1 MDCQSRLSSVGAAA
15 CGLSFS
21 GKDAMQQTILYNGSK
36 VVVSKEVADFLDEE
50 RRRKQAEEKSDSRH
64 RDFTDL
70 QTAIAS
76 IHKNVFT
83 DPVSNE
89 VIRKDTLERLGKVIS
104 DLDEESRRLIE
115 LHYFEERSL
124 TATAEFFG
132 ISKQALS
139 KRHAQLLK
147 KMRKSMET

>member
-1 MDCQSRLSSVGAAA
+1 
-15 CGLSFS
+15 
-21 GKDAMQQTILYNGSK
+21 MQQTILYNGSE
-36 VVVSKEVADFLDEE
+36 VVVSKEVVEFLEKE
-50 RRRKQAEEKSDSRH
+50 RRREQAEKKSDSRH

-89 VIRKDTLERLGKVIS
+89 VIRKDILERLEKVIC
-104 DLDEESRRLIE
+104 DLDEESRWLIE
-115 LHYFEERSL
+115 LHYFEDRSL

-139 KRHAQLLK
+139 KRHAELLK

>member
-1 MDCQSRLSSVGAAA
+1 
-15 CGLSFS
+15 
-21 GKDAMQQTILYNGSK
+21 MQQTILYNGSK
-36 VVVSKEVADFLDEE
+36 VEVSKEVADFLDEE

-70 QTAIAS
+70 STAEALIRY
-76 IHKNVFT
+76 NVFT

-89 VIRKDTLERLGKVIS
+89 VIRKDTLERLGKVIR
-104 DLDEESRRLIE
+104 DLDEESRWLIE

-139 KRHAQLLK
+139 KRHAELLK

>member
-1 MDCQSRLSSVGAAA
+1 
-15 CGLSFS
+15 
-21 GKDAMQQTILYNGSK
+21 MQQTILYNGSK

-70 QTAIAS
+70 STAEALIRY
-76 IHKNVFT
+76 NVFT

-89 VIRKDTLERLGKVIS
+89 VIRKDTLERLRKVIH
-104 DLDEESRRLIE
+104 DLDDESWWLIE

>member
-1 MDCQSRLSSVGAAA
+1 
-15 CGLSFS
+15 
-21 GKDAMQQTILYNGSK
+21 MQQTILYNGSK

-70 QTAIAS
+70 QTAITS

-83 DPVSNE
+83 DPVLNE
-89 VIRKDTLERLGKVIS
+89 VIRKDTLERLRKVIS
-104 DLDEESRRLIE
+104 DLDDESRWLIE
-115 LHYFEERSL
+115 LHYYQERSL

-132 ISKQALS
+132 ITKQALS

>member
-1 MDCQSRLSSVGAAA
+1 
-15 CGLSFS
+15 
-21 GKDAMQQTILYNGSK
+21 MQQTILYNGSK

-70 QTAIAS
+70 QTAIAL

-89 VIRKDTLERLGKVIS
+89 VIRKDTLERLGKVIC
-104 DLDEESRRLIE
+104 DLDEESRWLIE

>member
-1 MDCQSRLSSVGAAA
+1 
-15 CGLSFS
+15 
-21 GKDAMQQTILYNGSK
+21 MQQTILYNGSK

-70 QTAIAS
+70 QAAEALIRY
-76 IHKNVFT
+76 NVFT

-89 VIRKDTLERLGKVIS
+89 VIRKDTLERLGKVIR
-104 DLDEESRRLIE
+104 DLDEESRWLIE
-115 LHYFEERSL
+115 LHYFEERLL

>member
-1 MDCQSRLSSVGAAA
+1 
-15 CGLSFS
+15 
-21 GKDAMQQTILYNGSK
+21 MQQTILYNGSEI
-36 VVVSKEVADFLDEE
+36 VVSKEVAEFLEQE

-89 VIRKDTLERLGKVIS
+89 VIRKDTLERLKKVII
-104 DLDEESRRLIE
+104 DLDDESRWLIE

-124 TATAEFFG
+124 MATAEFFG

-139 KRHAQLLK
+139 KRHAELLK

>member
-1 MDCQSRLSSVGAAA
+1 
-15 CGLSFS
+15 
-21 GKDAMQQTILYNGSK
+21 MQQTILYNGSK

-70 QTAIAS
+70 QTAEAS
-76 IHKNVFT
+76 ILKNVFT

-132 ISKQALS
+132 ITKQALS
-139 KRHAQLLK
+139 KRHADLLK

>member
-1 MDCQSRLSSVGAAA
+1 
-15 CGLSFS
+15 
-21 GKDAMQQTILYNGSK
+21 MQQTILYNGSE

-64 RDFTDL
+64 RGFTDL

-76 IHKNVFT
+76 ILKNVFT

-89 VIRKDTLERLGKVIS
+89 VIRKDIMERLGKVIR
-104 DLDEESRRLIE
+104 DLDEESRWLIE

>member
-1 MDCQSRLSSVGAAA
+1 
-15 CGLSFS
+15 
-21 GKDAMQQTILYNGSK
+21 MQQTILYNGSK

-50 RRRKQAEEKSDSRH
+50 RRREQAEEKSDSRH

-70 QTAIAS
+70 QTAEAS
-76 IHKNVFT
+76 ILKNVFT

-89 VIRKDTLERLGKVIS
+89 VIRKDTLERLGKVIR
-104 DLDEESRRLIE
+104 DLDEESRWLIE

>member
-1 MDCQSRLSSVGAAA
+1 
-15 CGLSFS
+15 
-21 GKDAMQQTILYNGSK
+21 MQQTILYNGSK

-50 RRRKQAEEKSDSRH
+50 RRREQAEEKSDSRH

-76 IHKNVFT
+76 ILKNVFT

-89 VIRKDTLERLGKVIS
+89 VIRKDTLERLEKVIS
-104 DLDEESRRLIE
+104 DLDEESRWLIE

>member
-1 MDCQSRLSSVGAAA
+1 MR
-15 CGLSFS
+15 LSFS

-50 RRRKQAEEKSDSRH
+50 RRREQAEEKSDSRH

-70 QTAIAS
+70 STAEALIRY
-76 IHKNVFT
+76 NVFT

-89 VIRKDTLERLGKVIS
+89 VIRKDTLERLKKVIH
-104 DLDEESRRLIE
+104 DLDEESRWLIE

-132 ISKQALS
+132 ITKQALS
-139 KRHAQLLK
+139 KRHAELLK

>member
-1 MDCQSRLSSVGAAA
+1 
-15 CGLSFS
+15 
-21 GKDAMQQTILYNGSK
+21 MQQTILYNGSE
-36 VVVSKEVADFLDEE
+36 VVVCKEVAEFLEKE
-50 RRRKQAEEKSDSRH
+50 RRREQAEERSDRRH
-64 RDFTDL
+64 KDFTDL
-70 QTAIAS
+70 ETAIAS
-76 IHKNVFT
+76 IHKNICG
-83 DPVSNE
+83 DPVLNE
-89 VIRKDTLERLGKVIS
+89 VIRKDTLERLRKIIC
-104 DLDEESRRLIE
+104 DLDYESRWLIE